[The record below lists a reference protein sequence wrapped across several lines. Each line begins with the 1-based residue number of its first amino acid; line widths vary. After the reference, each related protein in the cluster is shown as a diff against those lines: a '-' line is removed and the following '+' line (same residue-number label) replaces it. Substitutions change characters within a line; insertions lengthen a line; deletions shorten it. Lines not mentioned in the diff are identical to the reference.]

1 MPHYYF
7 DIKDGHRFVDA
18 SGLDLR
24 NDDAAIA
31 KAKVLAIGVSIDKPE
46 VDPKRHI
53 AVLNGSPEQIFSV
66 PLLFQTNNEHHVGIR
81 RINRPSSARQPQ
93 VGDERNG
100 TERIRGEPQSDGRA
114 LHPPASETRPISG
127 TAARLPMCYSE
138 DHAPPIR
145 EESSAS
151 VCSFNSTP
159 ITLET
164 TRRQSGGSH
173 RGGRPRRP
181 ARR

>member
-53 AVLNGSPEQIFSV
+53 AVLNESREQIFSV
-66 PLLFQTNNEHHVGIR
+66 PVYSK
-81 RINRPSSARQPQ
+81 PS
-93 VGDERNG
+93 
-100 TERIRGEPQSDGRA
+100 
-114 LHPPASETRPISG
+114 
-127 TAARLPMCYSE
+127 M
-138 DHAPPIR
+138 
-145 EESSAS
+145 
-151 VCSFNSTP
+151 ST
-159 ITLET
+159 T
-164 TRRQSGGSH
+164 
-173 RGGRPRRP
+173 
-181 ARR
+181 